1 VHEQPTTV
9 CPGLRLAIKDLYR
22 NSACVSW
29 VGRGPSLTEVRTAHD
44 DLGKVDSDSSCVSGG
59 SEGEEVGMVIV
70 SS

>member
-1 VHEQPTTV
+1 M
-9 CPGLRLAIKDLYR
+9 
-22 NSACVSW
+22 
-29 VGRGPSLTEVRTAHD
+29 AHD